1 MSEAKPNQEPTMEEI
16 LASIRRII
24 SEDGDAAPKQPEAKE
39 PAAPPKP
46 AAAPVPPPPPAAA
59 APPPPPPPP
68 PQPKVEEEDEVL
80 ELTEVVAEQAPPP
93 QSQPQPQPQPQFL
106 QPPPAA
112 SAPPSPP
119 QQPTVADLMADDL
132 ALVSAPVAQ
141 QAASKF
147 SDLASTV
154 SQVRGL
160 PIGAANRTLEDIV
173 KELLRPMLKDWL
185 DANLPTLVHR
195 IVEREVAKLAGRV
208 DESQGR

>member
-68 PQPKVEEEDEVL
+68 PQPKAEEEDEVL

-93 QSQPQPQPQPQFL
+93 QSQPQPQFL

-112 SAPPSPP
+112 SAPPPP
-119 QQPTVADLMADDL
+119 APSQQPTVADLMADDL

>member
-24 SEDGDAAPKQPEAKE
+24 SEDGEAPPKEPEAKDA
-39 PAAPPKP
+39 PAAPKP
-46 AAAPVPPPPPAAA
+46 AAAPPPPSPPPAAA
-59 APPPPPPPP
+59 APPPPPPAPP
-68 PQPKVEEEDEVL
+68 PAPKVEEEEIL

-93 QSQPQPQPQPQFL
+93 P
-106 QPPPAA
+106 PPPAEPVQA
-112 SAPPSPP
+112 APPPPPP
-119 QQPTVADLMADDL
+119 QQPQPTVADLMADDL

-141 QAASKF
+141 QAASTF
-147 SDLASTV
+147 SNLASTV

-160 PIGAANRTLEDIV
+160 PIGSPNRTLEDIV

-208 DESQGR
+208 DESQNR

>member
-24 SEDGDAAPKQPEAKE
+24 SEDGETAPKQPEAKD
-39 PAAPPKP
+39 AAPPKP
-46 AAAPVPPPPPAAA
+46 AAAPPPPPPSAPAAA

-68 PQPKVEEEDEVL
+68 APKIEEEEVL

-93 QSQPQPQPQPQFL
+93 
-106 QPPPAA
+106 PPPAA
-112 SAPPSPP
+112 PVQAAAPPPP
-119 QQPTVADLMADDL
+119 PPPPQPTVADLMSDDL

-141 QAASKF
+141 QAASTF
-147 SDLASTV
+147 SNLASTV

-160 PIGAANRTLEDIV
+160 PIGSPNRTLEDIV

-208 DESQGR
+208 DESQGH

>member
-24 SEDGDAAPKQPEAKE
+24 SEDGDAAPKPPEAAE
-39 PAAPPKP
+39 APKP
-46 AAAPVPPPPPAAA
+46 APAA

-68 PQPKVEEEDEVL
+68 PAAVAPPPPPPPPAPAKPKVEEEDEVL

-93 QSQPQPQPQPQFL
+93 APSPAPPKAVASPPPP
-106 QPPPAA
+106 PPPA
-112 SAPPSPP
+112 P
-119 QQPTVADLMADDL
+119 QPTVADLMSDDL

-141 QAASKF
+141 QAASTF
-147 SDLASTV
+147 SNLASTV

-160 PIGAANRTLEDIV
+160 PIGSPNRTLEDIV

-208 DESQGR
+208 DESQNR

>member
-24 SEDGDAAPKQPEAKE
+24 SEDGDATPKQPEAAE
-39 PAAPPKP
+39 APKP
-46 AAAPVPPPPPAAA
+46 AAVAAPPPPPPPAAVAA
-59 APPPPPPPP
+59 APPPPPPPSK
-68 PQPKVEEEDEVL
+68 PKVEEEEEVL
-80 ELTEVVAEQAPPP
+80 ELTEVVSEQAPPP
-93 QSQPQPQPQPQFL
+93 PAPPQA
-106 QPPPAA
+106 PAA
-112 SAPPSPP
+112 APPKAAPPPPSPSP
-119 QQPTVADLMADDL
+119 SLPPQPTVADLMSDDL

-141 QAASKF
+141 QAASTF
-147 SDLASTV
+147 SNLASTV

-160 PIGAANRTLEDIV
+160 PIGSPNRTLEDIV

-208 DESQGR
+208 DESQNR

>member
-1 MSEAKPNQEPTMEEI
+1 
-16 LASIRRII
+16 
-24 SEDGDAAPKQPEAKE
+24 
-39 PAAPPKP
+39 
-46 AAAPVPPPPPAAA
+46 
-59 APPPPPPPP
+59 
-68 PQPKVEEEDEVL
+68 VL

-93 QSQPQPQPQPQFL
+93 
-106 QPPPAA
+106 PPAA
-112 SAPPSPP
+112 PAQAAAPPPPPPSPA
-119 QQPTVADLMADDL
+119 PTVADLMADDL

-160 PIGAANRTLEDIV
+160 PVGGANRTLEDIV

-208 DESQGR
+208 DEGQGR

>member
-1 MSEAKPNQEPTMEEI
+1 
-16 LASIRRII
+16 
-24 SEDGDAAPKQPEAKE
+24 
-39 PAAPPKP
+39 AAPP
-46 AAAPVPPPPPAAA
+46 PPSPPPAAV

-68 PQPKVEEEDEVL
+68 APKVEEEEIL

-93 QSQPQPQPQPQFL
+93 PPPAEPVQAAPPPPPPPQQPQP
-106 QPPPAA
+106 
-112 SAPPSPP
+112 
-119 QQPTVADLMADDL
+119 QPTVADLMADDL

-141 QAASKF
+141 QAASTF
-147 SDLASTV
+147 SNLASTV

-160 PIGAANRTLEDIV
+160 PIGSPNRTLEDIV

-208 DESQGR
+208 DESQNR